1 MIPTAA
7 LGMAALLQV
16 RNLKIYF
23 DTMAGMV
30 KAVDGISYRIDGQ
43 EIVCLVEEDGCSKT
57 VSQLSESGHFHF

>member
-43 EIVCLVEEDGCSKT
+43 EIVCLVEEDG
-57 VSQLSESGHFHF
+57 